1 MVVGTRNA
9 SGMSRLR
16 RAPFLVLLLLSLAP
30 LACSPEPDGAVVF
43 SEHCASCHLA
53 PLYPRAPHLDMMEGW
68 NPDLI
73 VMTLATGL
81 MVEQGRELTRSDRTA
96 VAEYISHGDA
106 GMDVDLRRAEDLE
119 ASSP

>member
-16 RAPFLVLLLLSLAP
+16 LSTFLALLFIGVAP
-30 LACSPEPDGAVVF
+30 LACSPAPDGAVVF

-53 PLYPRAPHLDMMEGW
+53 PLYPRAPHLDMLEGW

-81 MVEQGRELTRSDRTA
+81 MEEQGRDLTSPERRA
-96 VAEYISHGDA
+96 VAEYISRGDPD
-106 GMDVDLRRAEDLE
+106 MDVDPRRAEELGL
-119 ASSP
+119 SLP